1 MNADV
6 RTVAFAVAVGAVCS
20 LLLVA
25 TTQLTA
31 PYREANARAEEV
43 RNLLGAVGA
52 PLDPQAEPAA
62 LLEVYD
68 RDVREKKAGDLVLYE
83 YTPGGSAGPEAV
95 AVPLAG
101 MGLWGP
107 VKGVMALE
115 PDLVTIRSVRFYQQE
130 ETPGLGGEIGSE
142 RFQGQFRGKRIVS
155 DAGKPG
161 FRILKPGSGDGADSN
176 SVDGITGATM
186 TSARVAKIL
195 DDASRAIERQRATYG
210 H

>member
-6 RTVAFAVAVGAVCS
+6 RTVAFAVAVGAACS

-52 PLDPQAEPAA
+52 PLDPQPEPAA

-83 YTPGGSAGPEAV
+83 YAPRGSAGPEAV

-130 ETPGLGGEIGSE
+130 ETPGLGGEIGSQ
-142 RFQGQFRGKRIVS
+142 RFQDQFRGKRIVS